1 MPNKSYDA
9 IIGSS
14 LNQGENGK
22 NMQDVEFLQF
32 RYTDILGRFL
42 AKYAMTD
49 NDQLQKLI
57 TDGIGLDG

>member
-1 MPNKSYDA
+1 MAS
-9 IIGSS
+9 
-14 LNQGENGK
+14 

-57 TDGIGLDG
+57 TNGIGLDGSSVEGFTHYQ